1 MRNIR
6 KHGVTRHIICI
17 RHGQYDETHKEDG
30 KRVLTALGRQQ
41 AALTGQRVAALL
53 DAGVPI
59 KAVYVSDMTRAKETA
74 SIIASYL
81 PNMVAED
88 SDTLLN
94 EGR

>member
-17 RHGQYDETHKEDG
+17 RHGQYDETYKEDG
-30 KRVLTALGRQQ
+30 KRVLTALGRHQ
-41 AALTGQRVAALL
+41 AALTGQRLAALL
-53 DAGVPI
+53 DADMPI
-59 KAVYVSDMTRAKETA
+59 KAIYVSDMARAKETA

-81 PNMVAED
+81 PNMVVED
-88 SDTLLN
+88 SDPLLN